1 MHECLYLAK
10 KYVKIPDMNSL
21 FAQEIETVLNTCIMA
36 IDELCAQG
44 ISQDNAVLEVLTKF
58 EKTMQEHGVKP
69 DESQMMLLDL
79 SAELRNY
86 YLGDKQ

>member
-1 MHECLYLAK
+1 
-10 KYVKIPDMNSL
+10 MNSL
-21 FAQEIETVLNTCIMA
+21 FAQEIETVLSTCVMA

-79 SAELRNY
+79 SAELRSY
-86 YLGDKQ
+86 YHGEKQ